1 MPVQWRTRIA
11 LDATSSPPRAYIRG
25 SHVLVATLLEELAD
39 SSGLDDVLSRHPG
52 LSSDDLSAALAYSA
66 ELVRETILS
75 PSAYIE
81 SRFLRHFYT

>member
-1 MPVQWRTRIA
+1 MPVQWRARIA

-25 SHVLVATLLEELAD
+25 THVLVATILEELAD
-39 SSGLDDVLSRHPG
+39 SSGFDDVLSRHPE
-52 LSSDDLSAALAYSA
+52 LSSDDVRAALAYSS

-75 PSAYIE
+75 PSAYVE

>member
-25 SHVLVATLLEELAD
+25 TNVLVATLLEELAD
-39 SSGLDDVLSRHPG
+39 SAGFNDVLSRHPE
-52 LSSDDLSAALAYSA
+52 LSSDDLRATLAYSS

-75 PSAYIE
+75 PSAYVE
-81 SRFLRHFYT
+81 SQFLRHFYT